1 VRVALADSRSR
12 RCSRLWPKQRG
23 PFAVDALVVSVESG
37 SPAERAGLAPGMV
50 IGTVNGVKMKTA
62 DDVLAAIAHERPG
75 ARRRLGLTTY
85 SGTPLFH
92 VLVLGRQRAR
102 R

>member
-1 VRVALADSRSR
+1 
-12 RCSRLWPKQRG
+12 
-23 PFAVDALVVSVESG
+23 
-37 SPAERAGLAPGMV
+37 MV